1 MSVWRRTY
9 RTNHW
14 QWAAFSVATFG
25 VAGAMIRVPFGK
37 ELTYTY
43 WNLAW
48 TAARYANAQFFWEN
62 VFPFLLFWGL
72 VLAVPAVGI
81 GWIAQAV
88 VSLIW
93 PGRMENPNVR
103 GVALEKPR

>member
-9 RTNHW
+9 RTNHRL
-14 QWAAFSVATFG
+14 WAVCSLFAFG

-37 ELTYTY
+37 GLTYTY

-48 TAARYANAQFFWEN
+48 TAARHADAEFFLNA
-62 VFPFLLFWGL
+62 VVPLLIFWGL
-72 VLAVPAVGI
+72 VLAVPAAGI

-88 VSLIW
+88 VTLIR
-93 PGRMENPNVR
+93 PARSGNPD
-103 GVALEKPR
+103 ALG